1 MMPTAGHV
9 RPMMVLRRGR
19 DALGL
24 AGMCLGTALI
34 VMEANVVN
42 VAIPTIRADFRTGS
56 ATALWVV
63 DAYTLVFAALLLSG
77 GRIGGRIGA
86 RRAYLIGLAI
96 FAAAS
101 IAAGVAPA
109 VGVLIAARAAQGLGA
124 ALLAPAPLTLIT
136 RAYAESAA
144 RARAVAI
151 WVSAGGIGFL
161 VGPLLSG
168 VLVQTIGWR
177 SIFFLNVPVSIL
189 TAGLLLGYVPET
201 RRQQAGFDPLG
212 QLLAVIGLAGVVWG
226 LVVSTLDGW
235 NSWPVLGGLVGG
247 FAVLAAFVASQRRG
261 TRLGR
266 QVLLPPPILSAPPVI
281 AGLFAGAVYN
291 FALYGMLIVYTF
303 DFQRLRHLTP
313 LETGVAF
320 LPLTAVA
327 TTASALAGGRLA
339 HRFGSRVGIGAG
351 MITCALALALLS
363 IGATSAPYVVIAI
376 GLAIFAIGLSLVAP
390 AQTLAVMSFT
400 PDEHKNMGSSAL
412 NTARQTGGVIG
423 VALLGAIATKHP
435 SSGTPIAMGAG
446 IIACLAALVAALK
459 LLPAHT
465 R

>member
-1 MMPTAGHV
+1 MITAVSMRHKQTSHPA
-9 RPMMVLRRGR
+9 RN
-19 DALGL
+19 ALGL

-42 VAIPTIRADFRTGS
+42 VAIPTIRADFRAGP
-56 ATALWVV
+56 ATVLWAV

-77 GRIGGRIGA
+77 GRLGQRIGT
-86 RRAYLIGLAI
+86 RRAYLAGLAV

-101 IAAGVAPA
+101 VAAGFAPAAGVL
-109 VGVLIAARAAQGLGA
+109 VAARAAQGVGA

-136 RAYAESAA
+136 RAYTEPAE

-151 WVSAGGIGFL
+151 WVSVGGVAFM

-189 TAGLLLGYVPET
+189 TAGLLLAYVPET
-201 RRQQAGFDPLG
+201 TRQRSSFDPLG

-226 LVVSTLDGW
+226 LVESSLDGW
-235 NSWPVLGGLVGG
+235 ASWPVLGGLVGG
-247 FAVLAAFVASQRRG
+247 IAVLAAFLISQRRG
-261 TRLGR
+261 AQIGR
-266 QVLLPPPILSAPPVI
+266 HVLLPPPIIASPRVV
-281 AGLFAGAVYN
+281 AGLLAGFVYN
-291 FALYGMLIVYTF
+291 FTLYGMLIVYTF

-313 LETGVAF
+313 LATGVAF

-327 TTASALAGGRLA
+327 TATSATIGGRFA
-339 HRFGSRVGIGAG
+339 YRFGPRASIAVGMAICAAG
-351 MITCALALALLS
+351 LAVLS
-363 IGATSAPYVVIAI
+363 IGATSAPYPLLAF
-376 GLAIFAIGLSLVAP
+376 GLATFAFGENLVAP
-390 AQTLAVMSFT
+390 AQTLTVMSFT
-400 PDEHKNMGSSAL
+400 PDEHKNMGSGAL

-423 VALLGAIATKHP
+423 VALLGAIATSHP
-435 SSGTPIAMGAG
+435 SQGTPIAMGVAV
-446 IIACLAALVAALK
+446 IACLTALVAALK
-459 LLPAHT
+459 LLPART